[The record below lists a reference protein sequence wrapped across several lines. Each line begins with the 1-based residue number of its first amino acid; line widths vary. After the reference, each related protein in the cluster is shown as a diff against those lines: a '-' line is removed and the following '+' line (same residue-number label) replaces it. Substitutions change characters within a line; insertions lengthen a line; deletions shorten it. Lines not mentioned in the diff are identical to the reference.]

1 MNNFQYVHELLV
13 YHIYKLLIQHLHL
26 YHQKMEPMLQ
36 LLDKL
41 EEVEGDKRDKNIK
54 SFVDTVSSIK
64 KLGKQ
69 ADKTLD
75 AMIKAEESWFVGGL
89 MKLLK

>member
-1 MNNFQYVHELLV
+1 
-13 YHIYKLLIQHLHL
+13 
-26 YHQKMEPMLQ
+26 MLQ

-41 EEVEGDKRDKNIK
+41 EEVEGDKRDKSVKTFI
-54 SFVDTVSSIK
+54 DTISSIK

-75 AMIKAEESWFVGGL
+75 VMIKAEETWFVGAL
-89 MKLLK
+89 MKIFK

>member
-1 MNNFQYVHELLV
+1 ML
-13 YHIYKLLIQHLHL
+13 KLLDQ
-26 YHQKMEPMLQ
+26 
-36 LLDKL
+36 L
-41 EEVEGDKRDKNIK
+41 EEVEGDKRDKNVK
-54 SFVDTVSSIK
+54 SFVDTVSGIK

-75 AMIKAEESWFVGGL
+75 SLIKAEENWFVGGL